1 MRIYGELEQFIH
13 YSLQCISKGSERQ
26 EKIRGGGCGGII
38 VNIIFDLLH
47 IYPFLLGDIQGADCN
62 FYSFVFIS
70 FVLFLFVYSTWK
82 NYANNASLTYTPMV
96 AFGLLSVFSSS
107 EVRSIEEILYLF
119 TLMKMIFNYN

>member
-13 YSLQCISKGSERQ
+13 YSLQCISKESDTK
-26 EKIRGGGCGGII
+26 EKISGCVCGGII

-47 IYPFLLGDIQGADCN
+47 IYPFLLGDLQGADCN

-70 FVLFLFVYSTWK
+70 FSLYLLVYFTWRNST
-82 NYANNASLTYTPMV
+82 NTASLTYTPMV

-107 EVRSIEEILYLF
+107 EVKAMEEIFFLF
-119 TLMKMIFNYN
+119 MNMMSI